1 MEPETPMT
9 LTITRRSQ
17 SLPEGEP
24 TWEIAK
30 LFPMQ
35 GHWAESEYLRLNG
48 NYLVEFTYGHVE
60 VLPMPTPA
68 HQAIVAFLF
77 EQLLLFIRPAHLGK
91 VLFAPLRVRMQE
103 GKFREPDVVFIL
115 AAHSQW
121 QRDDFWEGADL
132 VMEVVSNDFRKHDL
146 ETKRLDYALA
156 GIPEYWIVDPML
168 REVTVLKLTGDR
180 YEIHGIFKEGAIASS
195 VLLPGFEVK
204 AGDVFAAGDGK

>member
-1 MEPETPMT
+1 MVTAMT
-9 LTITRRSQ
+9 LTTTSLDRR
-17 SLPEGEP
+17 LTGAEP
-24 TWEIAK
+24 TWDIAK

-35 GHWAESEYLRLNG
+35 GHWNESEYLRLNG
-48 NYLVEFTYGHVE
+48 NYLVEFTHGHVE

-77 EQLLLFIRPAHLGK
+77 EQLLLFVRPAKLGK

-115 AAHSQW
+115 AAHSRW
-121 QRDDFWEGADL
+121 QGDDFWEGADL
-132 VMEVVSNDFRKHDL
+132 VREVVSDDFRKHDL

-168 REVTVLKLTGDR
+168 REITVLKLAGDR
-180 YEIHGIFKEGAIASS
+180 YDVHGIFKEAEIASS
-195 VLLPGFEVK
+195 ILLPGFEVK
-204 AGDVFAAGDGK
+204 VTDAFAAGDGK